1 MSMGTSIEEERGIGF
16 GIGVRVGAIVEEI

>member
-1 MSMGTSIEEERGIGF
+1 MGTSIEEERGIGF